1 MQVFPSGHTIISVS
15 RLTRPEAVTLALFD
29 LGGGETA
36 VDTEDIA
43 MRVAEM
49 SPGMFAWRKYPE
61 QVDKELVRVALS
73 DARLK
78 KSWVVG
84 SHDKGGW
91 LLTPAGQEFAQN
103 TGAVHGSPVPSR
115 SNQRDSRQL
124 DRERARLMTSAA
136 YERFLTDGI
145 DAISSDEADAFFRIN
160 VYVEGQARERKI
172 TRIQNQFG
180 NDPVLAD
187 VVHQLAQRALRREHS

>member
-1 MQVFPSGHTIISVS
+1 VS
-15 RLTRPEAVTLALFD
+15 RLTRPEAVTLALLD
-29 LGGGETA
+29 LGGAETA
-36 VDTEDIA
+36 IDTEDIA
-43 MRVAEM
+43 MRVAAL

-91 LLTPAGQEFAQN
+91 LLTPAGQEFAQR
-103 TGAVHGSPVPSR
+103 TGTARGLPAPSR
-115 SNQRDSRQL
+115 STQRDSRL
-124 DRERARLMTSAA
+124 HERERAGLVTSAA
-136 YERFLTDGI
+136 YERFVTDGV
-145 DAISSDEADAFFRIN
+145 DAVSSDEADAFFRIN

-172 TRIQNQFG
+172 SRIQNQFG
-180 NDPVLAD
+180 SDPVLAD
-187 VVHQLAQRALRREHS
+187 VVCQLAQRALRREHP